1 MSPQNARYNCSI
13 DAAMAVIEG
22 RWKGTI
28 ICMLAMDGTLRFS
41 ELQRKIGE
49 ITSRILSKQ
58 LKELESDGMVTRTVV
73 PEGKVKVE
81 YSLTEK
87 GRSIIPVLRSLAE
100 WGAQKPRIGYVPQ
113 TITLAECSIAE
124 NVALGVPPEKID
136 REKVLQCLR
145 IAQAEK
151 FISKGEAFLL

>member
-87 GRSIIPVLRSLAE
+87 GRSIVPVLRSLAE
-100 WGAQKPRIGYVPQ
+100 WGAQNQCIQVRVPQ
-113 TITLAECSIAE
+113 HDVVSHFSDFDCNASPAGSVELAKE
-124 NVALGVPPEKID
+124 
-136 REKVLQCLR
+136 
-145 IAQAEK
+145 
-151 FISKGEAFLL
+151 

>member
-49 ITSRILSKQ
+49 ITPRILSKQ
-58 LKELESDGMVTRTVV
+58 LKELESDGMVERTVV
-73 PEGKVKVE
+73 PDRKVKVE
-81 YSLTEK
+81 YSLTDK
-87 GRSIIPVLRSLAE
+87 GRSILPVLESLAI
-100 WGAQKPRIGYVPQ
+100 WGAMHQCIQVIVPGKDAVSQ
-113 TITLAECSIAE
+113 LCNLDHNTSGAGSVEFAEE
-124 NVALGVPPEKID
+124 
-136 REKVLQCLR
+136 
-145 IAQAEK
+145 
-151 FISKGEAFLL
+151 

>member
-13 DAAMAVIEG
+13 DAAMSVIEG

-41 ELQRKIGE
+41 ELQKKIGE

-58 LKELESDGMVTRTVV
+58 LKELESDGMVSRTVV
-73 PEGKVKVE
+73 PDGKVKVE
-81 YSLTEK
+81 YSLTDK

-100 WGAQKPRIGYVPQ
+100 WGAQHQCIQIIVPQ
-113 TITLAECSIAE
+113 HDMVSHLTDLDCNASSAGSVELAKEYTLPGAE
-124 NVALGVPPEKID
+124 D
-136 REKVLQCLR
+136 
-145 IAQAEK
+145 
-151 FISKGEAFLL
+151 